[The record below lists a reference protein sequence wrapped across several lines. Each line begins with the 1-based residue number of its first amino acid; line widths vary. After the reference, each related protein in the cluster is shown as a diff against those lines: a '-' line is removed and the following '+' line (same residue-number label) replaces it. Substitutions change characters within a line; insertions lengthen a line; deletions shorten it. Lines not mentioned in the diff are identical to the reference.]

1 MNKKIYTI
9 VIVLAVISG
18 FLMGLSNF
26 SGTLFNVGLI
36 LFIITIL
43 SALIIPMIR
52 KKNIKKNRT
61 TTIFN
66 INSNEAHFETLE
78 TTIQQFLS
86 EKNFKKI
93 NYVNDE
99 TVYQLG
105 SGLWTARKY
114 LAYHFENNT
123 LILESWVSTSAGK
136 GFGEE
141 IPLDNKFFAKVPKD
155 QLKKIIDE
163 LAIKIAE
170 IN

>member
-1 MNKKIYTI
+1 MSKKTYTI
-9 VIVLAVISG
+9 VIVFAVISG

-26 SGTLFNVGLI
+26 SGTLFKVGLA

-43 SALIIPMIR
+43 VALIIPMIR

-66 INSNEAHFETLE
+66 INTSDDLFE
-78 TTIQQFLS
+78 TTIQNFLN
-86 EKNFKKI
+86 EKKFKKI

-99 TVYQLG
+99 IVYQLG

-123 LILESWVSTSAGK
+123 LVLESWVSTSAGK

-163 LAIKIAE
+163 LAIKFDE
-170 IN
+170 INH

>member
-1 MNKKIYTI
+1 MNKKTYTI
-9 VIVLAVISG
+9 VIVFAVISG
-18 FLMGLSNF
+18 FLMGLSSF
-26 SGTLFNVGLI
+26 SGTLFKVGLA

-43 SALIIPMIR
+43 AALIIPMIR

-66 INSNEAHFETLE
+66 VNSSEELFE
-78 TTIQQFLS
+78 TTIQNFLN

-123 LILESWVSTSAGK
+123 LVLESWVSTSAGK

-163 LAIKIAE
+163 LAIKFNE
-170 IN
+170 INH